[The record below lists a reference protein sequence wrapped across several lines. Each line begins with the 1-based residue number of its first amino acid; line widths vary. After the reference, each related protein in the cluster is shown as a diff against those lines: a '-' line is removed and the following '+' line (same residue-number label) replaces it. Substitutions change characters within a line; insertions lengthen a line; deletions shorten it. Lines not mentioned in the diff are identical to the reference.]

1 MKDLVTKI
9 YESDEWDPAHYGSH
23 KQAYNSFVK
32 WYDRQLNHMN
42 KEELL
47 DMLNTIIQDIKDD
60 TLNTLHN
67 N

>member
-1 MKDLVTKI
+1 MKDLITKI
-9 YESDEWDPAHYGSH
+9 YESDEFNPSFNSH
-23 KQAYNSFVK
+23 KQAYNNFVK
-32 WYDRQLNHMN
+32 WYDRQLKHMN

-60 TLNTLHN
+60 TLDTLHN